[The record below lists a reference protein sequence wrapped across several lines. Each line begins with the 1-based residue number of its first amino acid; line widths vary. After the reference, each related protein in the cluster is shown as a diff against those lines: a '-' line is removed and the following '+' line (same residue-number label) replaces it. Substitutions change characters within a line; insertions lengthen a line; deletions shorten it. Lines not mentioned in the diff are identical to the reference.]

1 MSFFILFVKIVS
13 NILEG
18 IIIENFGIRWF
29 SINDYDLKLMYLTV
43 YMKLILTHF

>member
-29 SINDYDLKLMYLTV
+29 SINDYDLMLMYL
-43 YMKLILTHF
+43 KLILTHF